1 MALLLLSVLAACFAL
16 GGLWRSSRST
26 SHEVTARALYQQR
39 LDELTREVDESEAR
53 QILEQETGRALLHDT
68 DETTAASGTEKRY
81 GSGLSIRVW
90 LLALAIPLAG
100 WLWFYAISDPGLSEI
115 QGAEVVLRLDAGDA
129 TQAAEIA
136 TWRTRLER
144 RVASAPDDAKSLY
157 LLAHARLK
165 QGDFQRAAEAFARA
179 AQINPDDLTIKV
191 YWLQARFLSAKGSLD
206 ELSLKLA
213 DEVLAA
219 SPNLSVVLE
228 ILAMDAVRKGQP
240 DIAVRHLNRAL
251 SGARDA
257 NTQINFI
264 SAINELRK
272 QFEKPGV
279 TVAVTAEGDVP
290 HAATLFVIARPVGGG
305 MPLAVVKMP
314 ALALPQTVRLDDLV
328 SMSEAVKLSA
338 TEQFEVVVRI
348 SESGSPMP
356 QVGDWQW
363 QSAPLTLPVGAPLQA
378 KLAPPD

>member
-53 QILEQETGRALLHDT
+53 QILERETGRALLHDT
-68 DETTAASGTEKRY
+68 DETTAAPGTEKRH
-81 GSGLSIRVW
+81 GSGLAIRVW

-240 DIAVRHLNRAL
+240 DLAVRHLNRAL

-272 QFEKPGV
+272 QFENPGV
-279 TVAVTAEGDVP
+279 TVSVTAEGDVP

-328 SMSEAVKLSA
+328 SMSEAVKLST

-356 QVGDWQW
+356 QAGDWQW